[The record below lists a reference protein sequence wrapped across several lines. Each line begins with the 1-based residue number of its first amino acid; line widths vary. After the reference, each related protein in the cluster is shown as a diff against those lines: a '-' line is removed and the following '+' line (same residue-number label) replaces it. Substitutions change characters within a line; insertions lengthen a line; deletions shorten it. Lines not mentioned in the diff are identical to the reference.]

1 MPNRPKNCAYSLLL
15 KKRQYKKL
23 MLDDLYEIIEEK
35 GFKVIE
41 YKKYNYTKEFRA
53 LIDRLGIEKEIQEND
68 SLFYCNNNL
77 KFIFLRGDVSN
88 EDKYILLSHEIA
100 HIYDNKILDSELLYT
115 NAQKENFANEFTH
128 YLTKPSLILKV
139 FNFLIKKP
147 LVSTIA
153 MFIIASSVGVSLN
166 HNINFSRETIPA
178 VNLSSTSTIYQV
190 TSTGEK
196 YHKDFCKHVKYKL
209 NTRDLTFEDAISEGY
224 LPCLDCIGEEI

>member
-23 MLDDLYEIIEEK
+23 MLDDLYGIIEEK

-41 YKKYNYTKEFRA
+41 YKKYNYTEEFKA
-53 LIDRLGIEKEIQEND
+53 LIDKLDIEKEIQEND
-68 SLFYCNNNL
+68 SLFYYNNNF
-77 KFIFLRGDVSN
+77 KFIFLREDVSDD
-88 EDKYILLSHEIA
+88 DKYILLSHEIA

-128 YLTKPSLILKV
+128 YLNKPSFILKF

-147 LVSTIA
+147 LISTVA
-153 MFIIASSVGVSLN
+153 LFIIASSVGLSLN
-166 HNINFSRETIPA
+166 HNINFSQETIPV
-178 VNLSSTSTIYQV
+178 VNLGNTSNIYQV
-190 TSTGEK
+190 TSTGKK
-196 YHKDFCKHVKYKL
+196 YHKGFCKHVKYKI

-224 LPCLDCIGEEI
+224 LPCLDCIGEEL